1 MKDIERRIEK
11 LEAKLRIGGESK
23 PHAVVALMVWE
34 GGKYLV
40 LPEPVEQWLT
50 YQEQLT
56 NRSPLI
62 MLTADE
68 ELEARKG
75 AERTDLDLVG
85 TWESIHDE
93 RH

>member
-1 MKDIERRIEK
+1 MRDISRRIEK
-11 LEAKLRIGGESK
+11 LEAKLRIGQESQ
-23 PHAVVALMVWE
+23 PHAAIAQMVWE

-50 YQEQLT
+50 YQQQLA

-75 AERTDLDLVG
+75 AERTDLDLMG
-85 TWESIHDE
+85 TWRSIHDE
-93 RH
+93 RY